1 MKEEAEI
8 VDIAISGIGEK
19 FSAYRIVN
27 PRAEA
32 VMMKSIQKYGQ
43 ISPVV
48 CVSAGDGHE
57 LIDGFKRLR
66 VCRKLGREALR
77 AKTVQM
83 SARACKAA
91 IIQLNAGKSIT
102 EIEEALVLKSLH
114 REDGLMLTEIAALL
128 GRHKSWASRRLAL
141 IERLSEDIQEDMR
154 LGLFTA
160 SVGRELAKLPRGNQ
174 RDAANAV
181 IKHRLS
187 IRELEKLVSHLLS
200 RPAWEYE
207 TILYRPWTVIE
218 PKQSRPVG
226 IEARLISFA
235 HTCRSVS
242 EKVRKSK
249 IENYMREPIERAI
262 GAAEETITTLKAAR

>member
-8 VDIAISGIGEK
+8 EDIAISGIGERYGR
-19 FSAYRIVN
+19 YRIVN
-27 PRAEA
+27 PRADA

-43 ISPVV
+43 MTPVV
-48 CVSAGDGHE
+48 CVRADGGYE

-66 VCRKLGREALR
+66 AGRRMNKPALR

-91 IIQLNAGKSIT
+91 IIQLNVGKSIT
-102 EIEEALVLKSLH
+102 EIEEALVLRSLH

-128 GRHKSWASRRLAL
+128 GRHKSWASRRLSL
-141 IERLSEDIQEDMR
+141 IERLSEDIQEDIR
-154 LGLFTA
+154 LGLFSA

-200 RPAWEYE
+200 RPAWEYQA
-207 TILYRPWTVIE
+207 ILYRPWAVIE
-218 PKQSRPVG
+218 PKQQRPVG
-226 IEARLISFA
+226 IEAKLISFA
-235 HTCRSVS
+235 HTCRSIS
-242 EKVRKSK
+242 EKVSSSK
-249 IENYMREPIERAI
+249 IENYLYEPIERAI
-262 GAAEETITTLKAAR
+262 GAAEETIMTLKAVR